1 MPIIWDMQLGEAMLS
16 GKGTQHWAVNRSM
29 GYALDMGRNHL
40 KLRVIFH
47 QGHDIVLIHD
57 EQVTLRVLGTGGINR
72 DESRIKAR

>member
-1 MPIIWDMQLGEAMLS
+1 MQLGETMLS

-40 KLRVIFH
+40 KLRVILH

-57 EQVTLRVLGTGGINR
+57 EQVTLRVLRARSINCNQ
-72 DESRIKAR
+72 SWGKAR